1 MFDGGNTL
9 MTLDSILVCATSE
22 YELKRL
28 LREGGEVWQ
37 HVGQRGEGKLRWQ
50 HTLVKLPIAVAL
62 RLGLVASGPKM
73 KAEPVEPIAET
84 AVVPVPKPAVKTA
97 PRLSKRALAS

>member
-1 MFDGGNTL
+1 

-28 LREGGEVWQ
+28 LKEGGEVWQ

-50 HTLVKLPIAVAL
+50 HTLVKLPVATAL
-62 RLGLVASGPKM
+62 RLGLIINGPKM
-73 KAEPVEPIAET
+73 KVAAG
-84 AVVPVPKPAVKTA
+84 A
-97 PRLSKRALAS
+97 